1 MGVIFGAGI
10 MWGCRFARIARAS
23 VILSSLVFC
32 LGTPRAGAGEVF
44 YQKDGWT
51 GVVLTSD
58 QKAFGC
64 AARTSL
70 EQVSLFGTSPSPLS
84 VAIVQF
90 LDLKWVAAFARPGGF
105 RRHMRWEME
114 LIVDGKSVHRG
125 TAVVD
130 QAGLATLQPPLTERV
145 VGAIA
150 GGDQLEIVT
159 VLGRFAY
166 SLRGSA
172 DAIDATSKCI
182 TALNSPPPP
191 SAGSGP
197 ADVRLLTAVESAEML
212 GKLLNAAGLKNYRF
226 DPPKGDGGWVTFTL
240 ADGTFGRFAAAL
252 GAGTNADNYT
262 ALVIGKQSSQCN
274 GDFMSGKQ
282 PIPSVDGSVVRIVTT
297 TCRQGE
303 MALVT
308 ETTIVRHGNGLLI
321 ELSQISSLPVDS
333 PRPSPGEI
341 ASSNRAALV
350 NAALQFAGTR

>member
-1 MGVIFGAGI
+1 
-10 MWGCRFARIARAS
+10 
-23 VILSSLVFC
+23 
-32 LGTPRAGAGEVF
+32 
-44 YQKDGWT
+44 
-51 GVVLTSD
+51 
-58 QKAFGC
+58 
-64 AARTSL
+64 
-70 EQVSLFGTSPSPLS
+70 
-84 VAIVQF
+84 
-90 LDLKWVAAFARPGGF
+90 
-105 RRHMRWEME
+105 
-114 LIVDGKSVHRG
+114 
-125 TAVVD
+125 
-130 QAGLATLQPPLTERV
+130 
-145 VGAIA
+145 
-150 GGDQLEIVT
+150 
-159 VLGRFAY
+159 
-166 SLRGSA
+166 
-172 DAIDATSKCI
+172 
-182 TALNSPPPP
+182 
-191 SAGSGP
+191 
-197 ADVRLLTAVESAEML
+197 ML

-282 PIPSVDGSVVRIVTT
+282 PVPSVDGSVVRIVTT